1 MTPATGPQ
9 VPAETARPRDHL
21 LDVPGATLYG
31 QARGNGP
38 ALVLLGGGP
47 SNADTL
53 APLAGQLARDYTVI
67 TYDRRGY
74 SRSRQDDSGEQV
86 GIPGHGRDL
95 IALIAR
101 LGAAPAALFG
111 TSFGALVAL
120 EGAASD
126 PDLIGTLIVHEPP
139 LGELLADGQ
148 RKPFDL
154 DLDAQPDA
162 GSALNAIAAS
172 IGVTRGAAAGPGPG
186 RGSGPRPADVETFI
200 RRDAP
205 AIGAYHLD
213 LARLRALRDRT
224 VVTGSED
231 GRAFYPYQCALRLAQ
246 ALGTPLVELPGNHAG
261 MIQDPAPFAARLRA
275 LLNSPAAR

>member
-1 MTPATGPQ
+1 VTPAPPGPQ
-9 VPAETARPRDHL
+9 ALAEAAAPREHL
-21 LDVPGATLYG
+21 LDVPGGALYY
-31 QARGNGP
+31 QTRGNGP

-53 APLAGQLARDYTVI
+53 GPLAGQLARDCTVV

-74 SRSRQDDSGEQV
+74 SRSRQDDAGEQV

-95 IALIAR
+95 IALLTA
-101 LGAAPAALFG
+101 LAAAPVSLFG

-120 EGAASD
+120 EGAASA
-126 PDLIGTLIVHEPP
+126 PGLVGTLIVHEPP
-139 LGELLADGQ
+139 LGQLLAGDQ

-154 DLDAQPDA
+154 DLDARPDA
-162 GSALNAIAAS
+162 GAALDAIAAS
-172 IGVTRGAAAGPGPG
+172 IGVTRGAAAGTSG
-186 RGSGPRPADVETFI
+186 RRGPRAADVETFI

-213 LARLRALRDRT
+213 LARLDDLRDRT

-231 GRAFYPYQCALRLAQ
+231 GRAFYPYQCALSLAGS
-246 ALGTPLVELPGNHAG
+246 LGTQLVELPGNHAG
-261 MIQDPAPFAARLRA
+261 MIQDPAPFAARLRL
-275 LLNSPAAR
+275 LLNSPTGR